1 MTERKSDTRE
11 CGVGRAKVRI
21 VKMDS
26 EGNIISIEEYYGN
39 VFLTCGV
46 QTIWNIIAQ
55 NITSWTLGIC
65 VGDGSASASASQ
77 TCLQGSN
84 QACSNASSVSVSN
97 NQLSVTVTFGTNQAN
112 FTWNEIGVAFT
123 NLTCPNCSYALIDRL
138 VTAMGVKQPGTIW
151 QVTMTL
157 TIS

>member
-1 MTERKSDTRE
+1 MTERKSDNKE
-11 CGVGRAKVRI
+11 CGVGKAKVRI

-65 VGDGSASASASQ
+65 VGDGSTSASASQ
-77 TCLQGSN
+77 TCFRAVTKHVLTQV
-84 QACSNASSVSVSN
+84 VSM
-97 NQLSVTVTFGTNQAN
+97 
-112 FTWNEIGVAFT
+112 
-123 NLTCPNCSYALIDRL
+123 L
-138 VTAMGVKQPGTIW
+138 VTIN
-151 QVTMTL
+151 
-157 TIS
+157 